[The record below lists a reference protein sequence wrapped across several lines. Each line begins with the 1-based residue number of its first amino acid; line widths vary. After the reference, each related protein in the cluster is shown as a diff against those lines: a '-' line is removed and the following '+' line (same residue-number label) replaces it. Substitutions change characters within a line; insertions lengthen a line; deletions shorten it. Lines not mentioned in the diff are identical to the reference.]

1 MEDREFGAEFSAGL
15 SDSIAIVVVKRTAIL
30 FWSNSAHV
38 YGPRPVRICIKMGG
52 FFFFLRHLQA
62 QLMGDRDYGAEFS
75 TRFPDSIA
83 IVIVIRTAILF

>member
-52 FFFFLRHLQA
+52 FFFFYATSKRSSWEIEITELSSVHVSLI
-62 QLMGDRDYGAEFS
+62 
-75 TRFPDSIA
+75 P
-83 IVIVIRTAILF
+83 